1 MADIRSFFGRKRKSS
16 DSNDG
21 GNDGPVIKKRRLCVT
36 KEEEPTSD
44 HKDARIKDEDEN
56 TNTINNQS
64 NVKQETVPSIA
75 SLDIK
80 STTSTTTKCKDE
92 DQDEKDRDYDP
103 KCDAIP
109 DVDEY
114 ESIEEESDDDDDVDN
129 KPRRKTKG
137 GLNAVPPTPSAAAAS
152 SAVSKIK
159 EDSLKESCRYDVA
172 AKAGFDS
179 KKLLPYK
186 AVAELFERLT
196 STTKRLE
203 KTEMMSRLF
212 RSILLLKPK
221 DAKSLLYAVYLCC
234 NEIAPP
240 YDGLELGIGD
250 SIIMKALCESTGRK
264 LRDIRAEVTE
274 TGDLGDVAVKCRSR
288 QNTLFKPK
296 PLTVVNVFET
306 LKKIAMTSG
315 NGTQQEKVRNIQRL
329 FVAANGAEAKYICR
343 HLQGKLRIGVNEQT
357 VLAALG
363 RALAFHRMDIVKH
376 DKKQRRNYQMIADLE
391 CEYTAKIKMAVAQLP
406 SYDVMIEALIEHGID
421 DLLKH
426 CKLTPGIPIKVMLA
440 KPTKG
445 ISEILKRFEN
455 IRFTLEYKYDGE
467 RAQIHLLPNG
477 QIRIFSRNAEDNTSK
492 FPELI
497 DTVNKFKNDGV
508 TSFIIDSEVV
518 AFDRTNNTI
527 LPFATLITRKRKN
540 VEKEDVTVTVCIYA
554 FDCLLV
560 NGEPLIEKT
569 FAERR
574 HALYTNFHAVHGE
587 FCFAHHKDTDDPE
600 EIAEYL
606 NQAVGVGKCEGLMVK
621 TLDVDATYEPSRR
634 SHNWLKCKKDYL
646 EGVGDTLDLVVMGAF
661 HGTGK
666 RTGTYGSY
674 LVGCYNDEEDS
685 YQSCCKVATG
695 FKDEDLTSLDKE
707 MKPYLTANGGA
718 VKPMDYETDFQ
729 CEVWFEP
736 TKVWELKCA
745 DLTIS
750 PRHQAACGL
759 AHEVK
764 GIALRFPRYL
774 NRREDKQPMDAT
786 TAQQVFEMYSSQA
799 IFG

>member
-21 GNDGPVIKKRRLCVT
+21 CSDGPAIKKRRLCAT
-36 KEEEPTSD
+36 KEEKEPISNLN
-44 HKDARIKDEDEN
+44 DAQQIKDEN

-64 NVKQETVPSIA
+64 KVKPEPVPSIA
-75 SLDIK
+75 SLDLK
-80 STTSTTTKCKDE
+80 STTSTTTKCE
-92 DQDEKDRDYDP
+92 DQKDTDYDP
-103 KCDAIP
+103 KCDAKDEPMAECP

-114 ESIEEESDDDDDVDN
+114 ESIEEEPSDDDDDIEC
-129 KPRRKTKG
+129 KTKG
-137 GLNAVPPTPSAAAAS
+137 KSNAPSAAAAS
-152 SAVSKIK
+152 AEISKIK
-159 EDSLKESCRYDVA
+159 EDSLKESCRFDVEGA
-172 AKAGFDS
+172 AGFES

-186 AVAELFERLT
+186 VMAELFERLST
-196 STTKRLE
+196 TTKRLE

-212 RSILLLKPK
+212 RSILLLKGK

-240 YDGLELGIGD
+240 YDGIELGIGD
-250 SIIMKALCESTGRK
+250 SIILKALCESTGRK
-264 LRDIRAEVTE
+264 MRDIRNDVTE
-274 TGDLGDVAVKCRSR
+274 SGDLGDVAVKCRSR

-315 NGTQQEKVRNIQRL
+315 QGTQQEKVRNIQRL

-363 RALAFHRMDIVKH
+363 RALAFHRMDIFKH
-376 DKKQRRNYQMIADLE
+376 DKKQRRHYQKIADLE
-391 CEYTAKIKMAVAQLP
+391 SEYTANIKMAVAQLP
-406 SYDVMIEALIEHGID
+406 SYEMMIGALLEHGIEQ
-421 DLLKH
+421 LNEH
-426 CKLTPGIPIKVMLA
+426 CRLTPGIPIKVMLA

-445 ISEILKRFEN
+445 IAEILKRFEG

-477 QIRIFSRNAEDNTSK
+477 QIRIFSRNAEDNTAK
-492 FPELI
+492 FPELV
-497 DTVNKFKNDGV
+497 DTINKFKNDGV
-508 TSFIIDSEVV
+508 KSFIIDSEVV
-518 AFDRTNNTI
+518 AFDRVNNTI

-540 VEKEDVTVTVCIYA
+540 VAAEDITVTVCIYA

-574 HALYTNFHAVHGE
+574 DALYKNFHAVHGE

-674 LVGCYNDEEDS
+674 LVGCYNEEEDS

-695 FKDEDLTSLDKE
+695 FSDEDLQSLSKE
-707 MKPYLTANGGA
+707 MKPLLTANGGQI
-718 VKPMDYETDFQ
+718 KPMDYETSFE
-729 CEVWFEP
+729 CEVWFDP
-736 TKVWELKCA
+736 KAVWELKCA

-750 PRHQAACGL
+750 PRHQAACGM
-759 AHEVK
+759 AHETK

-774 NRREDKQPMDAT
+774 NRREDKMPTDAT
-786 TAQQVFEMYSSQA
+786 TAQQIFEMYSGQA